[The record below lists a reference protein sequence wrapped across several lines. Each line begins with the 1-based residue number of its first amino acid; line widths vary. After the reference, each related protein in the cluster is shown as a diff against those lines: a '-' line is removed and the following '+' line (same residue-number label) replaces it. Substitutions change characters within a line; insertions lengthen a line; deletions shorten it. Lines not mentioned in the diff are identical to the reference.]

1 MLKFYSLRRA
11 LSLWLVAVV
20 CLAARPAAALD
31 CAWIDGNSTWSN
43 ASSWSC
49 GVVPGAGDNVTI
61 NTFVTITLDADATV
75 GVFNLSNGLLDG
87 AGTLTI
93 TGPFVWGDGG
103 KMDGTGTTI
112 AQGGTTITGQVNV
125 RLGRPLE
132 LASDTFWE
140 SNNITIL
147 PGGSI
152 VNRSGRTFT
161 DNAQPLSQ
169 SHAISVPGGTPAN
182 ELPTIT
188 NRGRWIHAGAGTGV
202 AVNFVNEGT
211 LISSGDGLGFV
222 NGQVGMSNIA
232 VLRGTSLLD
241 VGGTGGAVGLAQ
253 PGSTQ
258 PGLETAAESVGRLS
272 VKGNF
277 AMTNE
282 HDLQINLVGPTPET
296 GYDQLAVEDGDV
308 TVDGRLYLTFADGFV
323 PTVGQRFDVLVHTG
337 NGAVSG
343 CYDAGDIVVS
353 PEEYEVTVVCTSE
366 GIAAEVIG
374 VTAGEPGRPVEAE
387 LSASAYPNPVSRSAG
402 REVTLAYTTAALGP
416 VRVEVYDLLGRSVAT
431 VFDGPQ
437 AAGAQHVAW
446 YVGDVPAGLYFVRIT
461 TGEQTDTQRLTIVN

>member
-1 MLKFYSLRRA
+1 MLNFYSSRRA

-61 NTFVTITLDADATV
+61 NTFVTVTLDADVTV
-75 GVFNLSNGLLDG
+75 GAFNLTNGLLDG
-87 AGTLTI
+87 TGSLII
-93 TGPFVWGDGG
+93 TGSFAWGDSG
-103 KMDGTGTTI
+103 KMDGTGTTV
-112 AQGGTTITGQVNV
+112 AQGGTTITGQVSV

-132 LASDTFWE
+132 FASDTFWE
-140 SNNITIL
+140 SNNITML

-152 VNRSGRTFT
+152 LNRSGRTFT

-188 NRGRWIHAGAGTGV
+188 NRGRWIHAGAETGV

-211 LISSGDGLGFV
+211 LIVSGDGLRFV
-222 NGQVGMSNIA
+222 NGQVAMSNIA
-232 VLRGTSLLD
+232 VLRGASLLD
-241 VGGTGGAVGLAQ
+241 VGGTGGAVGLTQ

-258 PGLETAAESVGRLS
+258 PGLETSAETVGRLS

-282 HDLQINLVGPTPET
+282 HDLQIDLAGPTPTT
-296 GYDQLAVEDGDV
+296 GHDQLAVEDGDV
-308 TVDGRLYLTFADGFV
+308 TVDGCLYLTFADGFV
-323 PTVGQRFDVLVHTG
+323 PTVGQSFVVLAHTG

-343 CYDAGDIVVS
+343 CYDAGDIIVS
-353 PEEYEVTVVCTSE
+353 PEEYEVAVACTSA

-374 VTAGEPGRPVEAE
+374 VTADEPGAAPDAIDLSTAAPNPFRTSTALTLTVPTAQRVTVEAFDVLGRRVAMLFEGAVAAGEPLALTLQAEA
-387 LSASAYPNPVSRSAG
+387 LPSGFYVVRAAG
-402 REVTLAYTTAALGP
+402 EDFVRTHRVTLL
-416 VRVEVYDLLGRSVAT
+416 R
-431 VFDGPQ
+431 
-437 AAGAQHVAW
+437 
-446 YVGDVPAGLYFVRIT
+446 
-461 TGEQTDTQRLTIVN
+461 